1 MATPKKA
8 PILEASPDL
17 GEFDGVPITE
27 VRAAFR
33 GGGDSFS
40 EAMAIRPRLHYT
52 GDAAYWVVK
61 TVTGPIDHDPLDDE
75 AKKIKSK
82 ELPGAD
88 VDSYRRVEDQ
98 LFVQVIEVD
107 ESAVLSWLNESAA
120 EVAKVKAEREERE
133 REAALV
139 KAEADALAAEAEA
152 GVMRLVPPAEA

>member
-1 MATPKKA
+1 MAAPKKA

-17 GEFDGVPITE
+17 GEFDGIAISE
-27 VRAAFR
+27 VKAAFR
-33 GGGDSFS
+33 GGGDGFS

-52 GDAAYWVVK
+52 GDPAYWVVR

-75 AKKIKSK
+75 SKRIKAT
-82 ELPGAD
+82 ELTDTD
-88 VDSYRRVEDQ
+88 VASYRRVEDQ
-98 LFVQVIEVD
+98 IFAQVIEVD
-107 ESAVLSWLNESAA
+107 ESAVLGWLNESAA